1 MLNEENTPLSESE
14 VIDLEF
20 IGWKLTKGIH
30 KKQTAL
36 RVIKRFAAINKVIP
50 VELIPYLNEA
60 CDYQIDNP
68 GNTVSNDITASKW
81 SDRVLDIEILRKCG
95 DYKVKEACEAVVA
108 RDGSIYA
115 LSSLVSK
122 RKGHPSKNPQYVDG
136 YIEILV
142 SEGHTLT
149 DIVKFILGK

>member
-14 VIDLEF
+14 VINLEF

-30 KKQTAL
+30 KKRIAFN
-36 RVIKRFAAINKVIP
+36 VIKRFASINKAIP

-68 GNTVSNDITASKW
+68 GNAVSNDITASKW
-81 SDRVLDIEILRKCG
+81 SDRVLDVEILRKCG
-95 DYKVKEACEAVVA
+95 RYKAQDACEAIQT